1 MIGVDAKCRWDNG
14 TLWFSV
20 NSCVGTFGVGYLGHL
35 YYGMGIRDAA
45 LTIVFF
51 NLLSCAPVAYMC
63 TFGKVCGRLFLHIR
77 HPIYDV
83 LIMRANS

>member
-1 MIGVDAKCRWDNG
+1 MAKRRWDNG

-20 NSCVGTFGVGYLGHL
+20 NSCVGTFSVGYLGHL
-35 YYGMGIRDAA
+35 YYGMGLRDAA

-63 TFGKVCGRLFLHIR
+63 IFGKVCDLFSL
-77 HPIYDV
+77 PITY
-83 LIMRANS
+83 SP